1 MAPTSSCVNLVL
13 NLSKPQFY
21 HQEMEVMTVSTSQ
34 GGHIK

>member
-1 MAPTSSCVNLVL
+1 MTPTSSCVNLVL